1 MTKSS
6 IISLSEITNFQSK
19 EEEFSPYRWYRS
31 MLNQEPV
38 IYNEETDSWH
48 VFRYDLVKTVLND
61 HEHFSSVRKRSIVN
75 VGYSSEEEGA
85 DSEHH
90 MPDKLDIHNVD
101 PPEHRKR
108 RSLLASAF
116 TPRSLKLWEPRIEAV
131 AEELI
136 REFEGQSEVDIIE
149 AYTSMFPVIIMSDL
163 LGIPSKDRHLFKDW
177 VDTMFMPTTDATFDQ
192 INEMKKIA
200 GEEYFKYLYPF
211 VVSKRSNLGEDIIS
225 DLIQVELDGEHF
237 TDEEIVR
244 TTMFILG
251 AGIETTSNLLAN
263 SFYALLY
270 DQPELYAELRDNH
283 ELVPAAVEEMLRY
296 RFHISKM
303 DRMVK
308 EDNDLLG
315 VKLKKGDAIVAWM
328 SAANMDEN
336 MFEDPFTLN
345 IHRSNNN
352 KQLAFGFGTHFCLG
366 APLARLEAK
375 IVLTAFLKTFTSIE
389 PVQGFN
395 LEENLIPSAAGQ
407 SLTSL
412 PLKLYT

>member
-1 MTKSS
+1 M
-6 IISLSEITNFQSK
+6 
-19 EEEFSPYRWYRS
+19 
-31 MLNQEPV
+31 
-38 IYNEETDSWH
+38 
-48 VFRYDLVKTVLND
+48 
-61 HEHFSSVRKRSIVN
+61 
-75 VGYSSEEEGA
+75 
-85 DSEHH
+85 
-90 MPDKLDIHNVD
+90 
-101 PPEHRKR
+101 
-108 RSLLASAF
+108 
-116 TPRSLKLWEPRIEAV
+116 
-131 AEELI
+131 
-136 REFEGQSEVDIIE
+136 
-149 AYTSMFPVIIMSDL
+149 
-163 LGIPSKDRHLFKDW
+163 
-177 VDTMFMPTTDATFDQ
+177 
-192 INEMKKIA
+192 
-200 GEEYFKYLYPF
+200 
-211 VVSKRSNLGEDIIS
+211 SKRSNLGEDIIS
-225 DLIQVELDGEHF
+225 DLIQVEVDGEHF

-270 DQPELYAELRDNH
+270 DQPELYAELRDNL

-375 IVLTAFLKTFTSIE
+375 IVLTTFLRTFTSIE
-389 PVQGFN
+389 PVEGFN
-395 LEENLIPSAAGQ
+395 LEENLTASAAGQ
-407 SLTSL
+407 SLTTL